1 MSEGLTYQ
9 DVAEH
14 NTKKDLYL
22 VIHDKVYDCA
32 QFVDEHPGGEEV
44 MLDVAGQDAT
54 EAFEDVGHSD
64 EARETLDK
72 LLIGKLK
79 RQSGDPAPRSVPQTS
94 STSGSNSAQGGLG
107 MGLYVILLIGS
118 ALGYLAYHY
127 VNKQQEQAQAALP
140 RRSAS
145 RSPTPRDVSPGPA
158 LESPRSTIPASRFT
172 MSSYLEKQSSA
183 FRGTLA
189 SAASKLSNAKAA
201 AANASSSNSMLKTA
215 ASLAPPSPSPSAASD
230 SATPSGK
237 RKRETVPEVPFSQ
250 PQLTGYGAEVK
261 TQMTFAVEYLKK
273 KGDQKTMTDIIDHLS
288 LRSYPE
294 DHKRELAEGLR
305 GHPRI
310 DWRPDGS
317 LTEQTWKTG
326 TYAHRPIIPGV
337 RDGTSLLAFLQRKT
351 DASGVAVKDLK
362 DGWPDCE
369 ETLASLER
377 QNKALVV
384 RTKKDNFPRHVWPDD
399 PSLKYS
405 VQPEFQA
412 RWHAVPLPS
421 LEDMHRKLVSVGQK
435 PTSEDPRK
443 LAQAL
448 GSKPKTQKKKAG
460 KKVGKATNVHMA
472 HLMQDYSNMRR

>member
-72 LLIGKLK
+72 LLVGKLK
-79 RQSGDPAPRSVPQTS
+79 RQPGDPAPHAAPQSS
-94 STSGSNSAQGGLG
+94 STSGSSSDQNGLG

-118 ALGYLAYHY
+118 ALGYLAYY
-127 VNKQQEQAQAALP
+127 YPCAL
-140 RRSAS
+140 SAS
-145 RSPTPRDVSPGPA
+145 LGRQPPSLVSPDPVVEIVSSNPFPPFDRLLFA
-158 LESPRSTIPASRFT
+158 

-201 AANASSSNSMLKTA
+201 AANASSSSSMLKTATTA

-237 RKRETVPEVPFSQ
+237 RKRETGPEVPFSQ
-250 PQLTGYGAEVK
+250 PQLTGYGSEVK
-261 TQMTFAVEYLKK
+261 TQMTFAVDYLKK
-273 KGDQKTMTDIIDHLS
+273 KGDQKTMTDIINHLS

-294 DHKRELAEGLR
+294 EHKRELAEGLR

-317 LTEQTWKTG
+317 LTEQTWRTG

-369 ETLASLER
+369 ETLASLEK
-377 QNKALVV
+377 QHKVLVV

-399 PSLKYS
+399 ASLKHV

-448 GSKPKTQKKKAG
+448 GSKPKAQKKKAG

-472 HLMQDYSNMRR
+472 HLMQDYSNLRR

>member
-1 MSEGLTYQ
+1 MDSSSSAMSEGFTYQ

-32 QFVDEHPGGEEV
+32 EFVDEHPGGEEV

-72 LLIGKLK
+72 LLVGKLR
-79 RQSGDPAPRSVPQTS
+79 RQSGDPVPQVVPQTS
-94 STSGSNSAQGGLG
+94 STSGSSSDQNGLG

-118 ALGYLAYHY
+118 ALGYLAYYYHHG
-127 VNKQQEQAQAALP
+127 ADDLP
-140 RRSAS
+140 PVSLRPSAS
-145 RSPTPRDVSPGPA
+145 RSPTPWDVSPPF
-158 LESPRSTIPASRFT
+158 EIVSSTSRFA

-201 AANASSSNSMLKTA
+201 AANANSSSMLKTATA

-237 RKRETVPEVPFSQ
+237 RKRETMPEVPFSQ
-250 PQLTGYGAEVK
+250 PQLTGYGSEVK

-273 KGDQKTMTDIIDHLS
+273 KGDQKSMTDIIDHLS
-288 LRSYPE
+288 LQSQPE

-310 DWRPDGS
+310 EWRPDES
-317 LTEQTWKTG
+317 LTEQTWRTG
-326 TYAHRPIIPGV
+326 TYVHRPIIPGV

-369 ETLASLER
+369 ETLASLEK
-377 QNKALVV
+377 QNKVLVV

-399 PSLKYS
+399 ASLKHV
-405 VQPEFQA
+405 VQAEFQA

-460 KKVGKATNVHMA
+460 KKQPTEV
-472 HLMQDYSNMRR
+472 